1 MQTMI
6 KPVKACSTT
15 PKRGLELIDGHHR
28 LSAAAQLFPEVEVP
42 VRIVKA
48 SARTPKHGLAME
60 DLLPDSGFLAVG
72 HTHVDIDRFFSRIA
86 MANTQTPE
94 SSVETQIQQGL
105 LQLSIDGVDQQAH
118 TLPR

>member
-6 KPVKACSTT
+6 NPAKASSRT
-15 PKRGLELIDGHHR
+15 PKRGLELIDGHQR
-28 LSAAAQLFPEVEVP
+28 LSAAAQRFRFVT
-42 VRIVKA
+42 A

-60 DLLPDSGFLAVG
+60 DLLQDSGFLALG

-94 SSVETQIQQGL
+94 SSVETEIQQGL
-105 LQLSIDGVDQQAH
+105 LQLSIDGGDQQAH